1 MIGMF
6 NVVSNKNRRMKES
19 IEKEEKLQRASIP
32 MKKKSRY
39 VVHYQEMSS
48 YLLFAARRKEM
59 EDERRA
65 QKLIDARGADVQPAT
80 IHIHNAYTHTN
91 YTVCVDVFTF
101 QIMLVRSSEQDKS

>member
-1 MIGMF
+1 
-6 NVVSNKNRRMKES
+6 MKES

-80 IHIHNAYTHTN
+80 IHIHTASTHTN

-101 QIMLVRSSEQDKS
+101 QIMLVRSSRQDKS